1 MSTENKT
8 LLDAA
13 AAAARPSSAAHQYL
27 YLSQLVD
34 RYQYDVYAAVCHVA
48 RVRNEDA
55 GLVGFLLFDGHR
67 FCQLIE
73 GPPAAAQTLMSNIA
87 RDRRHTA
94 LTMLAD
100 QPRPAPSA
108 LTRWVP
114 GFCAPDELDIFE
126 GPQGLRGDAATTA
139 FLDVVSRADLSP

>member
-13 AAAARPSSAAHQYL
+13 AAAARPASAAHQYL

-34 RYQYDVYAAVCHVA
+34 RYQYDVYAAICHVA
-48 RVRNEDA
+48 RARNEA
-55 GLVGFLLFDGHR
+55 ARLVGYLLFDGHR

-73 GPPAAAQTLMSNIA
+73 GPTAAAQTLMDSIA

-94 LTMLAD
+94 LEMLVD
-100 QPRPAPSA
+100 RPRSAPSA
-108 LTRWVP
+108 MTRWVP
-114 GFCAPDELDIFE
+114 GFCAPDELDVFE
-126 GPQGLRGDAATTA
+126 GPQGLRGDDALAA
-139 FLDVVSRADLSP
+139 FLDLVWRADLSP